1 MPAGLATSRPNRIAI
16 CILIALLVLAPDAAW
31 ATRAWLGDLG
41 DLNPTQRLWLA
52 AFGGLSLG
60 LAFGLIAFEL
70 RSRGVAIALRRL
82 TDLAAGIDG
91 RAAEET
97 RRAGVSVELAR
108 LSDEILYSAQRM
120 ARERRETGARLSDWD
135 AIFAAAL
142 DGMFALDAN
151 GCITQINP
159 AAERLLRV
167 EAQNVIGKPLVDV
180 MLPPSHRSPDNASF
194 AHDLASGKAQGRRQE
209 LVAQRGDGRQFPLEV
224 AIAEFGSGERH
235 GFVVTARDI
244 SSQRRMR
251 ADLSRAN
258 ERIERELPPLH
269 AEVAQLRL
277 LLAQI
282 AGASPANEPRA
293 REAAAPPRRAFT
305 VESACGELLRKLVSR
320 AERKGLGFRFEDSD
334 VQGLSMIGDAARLR
348 RVLVN
353 LIDSVVRVTESG
365 EIVVHIAAVPGE
377 GRVIDLAASVT
388 ATGMSDEQ
396 AVRLMRPFIND
407 QLARRDQSPY
417 PAGPNATRQI
427 DFLGTRVLA
436 ARIEEGGSTF
446 RFGIRFEA
454 DLSQVAIDLSA
465 PVNGARSQTAIGRME
480 FDERARAAA
489 DFVRAAARLRR
500 NAERANLG
508 ALWAEAHR
516 LRIPWQRHGDPAHAG
531 LVSALAHTAR
541 GGDAT
546 NAIMLARRLADALD
560 HLSQRDRRAAAA

>member
-1 MPAGLATSRPNRIAI
+1 MSAGLAPSRFDRIATGV
-16 CILIALLVLAPDAAW
+16 LIAFLLLAPDAAW
-31 ATRAWLGDLG
+31 ATRAWLADLG

-60 LAFGLIAFEL
+60 LAFGLIVFEL

-82 TDLAAGIDG
+82 TGLAAGLDG
-91 RAAEET
+91 REAEET

-108 LSDEILYSAQRM
+108 LSDEVLYSAQRM

-151 GCITQINP
+151 GCITQVNP
-159 AAERLLRV
+159 AAERLLRI

-180 MLPPSHRSPDNASF
+180 MLPPSHRSPDNAMF
-194 AHDLASGKAQGRRQE
+194 ARDLASGKAQGRRQE

-224 AIAEFGSGERH
+224 AIAEFGSGERR

-269 AEVAQLRL
+269 AEVAQLRQI
-277 LLAQI
+277 LAQLAGVASANAPN
-282 AGASPANEPRA
+282 AGAAVTPQ
-293 REAAAPPRRAFT
+293 RRAFT
-305 VESACGELLRKLVSR
+305 VESACGELIRKLVSR
-320 AERKGLGFRFEDSD
+320 AERKGLGFRFEDTE
-334 VQGLSMIGDAARLR
+334 VQGLSLIGEAARLR

-353 LIDSVVRVTESG
+353 LIDSVVRVTDAG
-365 EIVVHIAAVPGE
+365 EIVVHITALPGE
-377 GRVIDLAASVT
+377 GRQVDLAASVV
-388 ATGMSDEQ
+388 ATRMSDEQ
-396 AVRLMRPFIND
+396 AARLMRPFIND
-407 QLARRDQSPY
+407 QLARRDPSPY

-427 DFLGTRVLA
+427 DFLGTRIVA
-436 ARIEEGGSTF
+436 ERIDEGGSMF
-446 RFGIRFEA
+446 RFGLRFEA
-454 DLSQVAIDLSA
+454 DLSQIAIDVSA
-465 PVNGARSQTAIGRME
+465 PVNGARAPATGQVE
-480 FDERARAAA
+480 FDERARAVA

-516 LRIPWQRHGDPAHAG
+516 LRTPWQRHGDPAHAG

-541 GGDAT
+541 GGDAS
-546 NAIMLARRLADALD
+546 NAIMLARRLADALEQ
-560 HLSQRDRRAAAA
+560 LSQRDYPVAAA